1 MYGVL
6 GFCYRPVIHSL
17 PNFTLPSNDTLTV
30 WSNGDF
36 GVCFEQL
43 VFVTALNVLFCVAS
57 SAYAG
62 AKSTAIQRRSLPL
75 VLVLRLVITLT
86 IAVCSLVEFIA
97 AFWLAK
103 KRPYVVLLAE
113 MVVMITWCVH
123 AWSIRTLGRSIHHR
137 GRGPVT
143 LHSVWFLAFIGTVIK
158 LRTVIRW
165 KLHPLR
171 YQLSEAG
178 VIDEGYFSLLMQI
191 STYVHVSLQFFYAVT
206 LLFSVSQITGDN
218 VVFPKKMRRT
228 KLLNSVS
235 EESEEEEK
243 PLITTDWKPA
253 TSSSARKYGTFAHD
267 PRGKIVE
274 TEDVDFAKLETSE
287 DRANVFSLLSFWWVE
302 PLMRRG
308 ALGLLQKP
316 EDLLQLPASLKT
328 TKVRGRFRDIL
339 MRSQGSSESHCHR
352 GVLGSGDPSSNVY
365 ESFSE
370 DSKGSPAAEGSQ
382 CAPSPSSK
390 TRPRQPTDSK
400 QAAAAATTATGGKV
414 VSLFWSLNQAFGWH
428 YYPLGLLKLSSDLVG
443 FSGPLLLHALV
454 SFMENKTVRIF
465 GPDTNII
472 VTLLTVCYV
481 HVCWYISGANVAWI
495 LLCSRS
501 VSGNSDW
508 GHPPHTLHLPG

>member
-57 SAYAG
+57 AAYAG

-86 IAVCSLVEFIA
+86 IALCPLVEFIA

-103 KRPYVVLLAE
+103 KRPYIVLLAE

-191 STYVHVSLQFFYAVT
+191 STYIHVSLQFLYAVT

-235 EESEEEEK
+235 EEEK

-274 TEDVDFAKLETSE
+274 TEDVDFTKLETSE
-287 DRANVFSLLSFWWVE
+287 DCANVFSLLSFWWVQ

-339 MRSQGSSESHCHR
+339 MRSQGSSESHCDR

-390 TRPRQPTDSK
+390 TRPRQPTDGK
-400 QAAAAATTATGGKV
+400 QAAAAAAAAATATGGKV

-454 SFMENKTVRIF
+454 SFMENKTVRIWTRYKHHCYTTNCVLRTCMLVHLRSQC
-465 GPDTNII
+465 GMDTAM
-472 VTLLTVCYV
+472 LSVCF
-481 HVCWYISGANVAWI
+481 WE
-495 LLCSRS
+495 L
-501 VSGNSDW
+501 
-508 GHPPHTLHLPG
+508 